1 MAPRV
6 SACVRVCV
14 PDPLFVAFV
23 QDNALWWFQR
33 GYAPKNGVAGVR
45 GKPYKLFR
53 DHVIL
58 EALRIYRARTEGVSL
73 DAVPP
78 VVYSWKPSG
87 GHVGGGQRGIVGFE
101 RCKALVPAT
110 PCVEELPLPI
120 DAEQTLLP
128 DSKADALAAGLEQM
142 YYEALAGVRVQ
153 VVRVKRRRDASA
165 PPAKRS
171 RTLMEFAAQCNHAFV
186 KEPSPGFCNSCGA
199 IDSMCSKCG
208 SVVCVWSA
216 GVSEQGGV
224 VTVVRFAG

>member
-23 QDNALWWFQR
+23 QDNALWFFQR

-45 GKPYKLFR
+45 GKPYKTFR

-58 EALRIYRARTEGVSL
+58 EALRLYRARTEGVSL

-78 VVYSWKPSG
+78 VVYSWKPSAG
-87 GHVGGGQRGIVGFE
+87 RVSGGQRGIVGFE
-101 RCKALVPAT
+101 RCNIVPAT
-110 PCVEELPLPI
+110 PYTEEPPLPV

-142 YYEALAGVRVQ
+142 YYEALAGVALAGVHVQ
-153 VVRVKRRRDASA
+153 VVRGASS
-165 PPAKRS
+165 RS
-171 RTLMEFAAQCNHAFV
+171 V
-186 KEPSPGFCNSCGA
+186 
-199 IDSMCSKCG
+199 
-208 SVVCVWSA
+208 
-216 GVSEQGGV
+216 
-224 VTVVRFAG
+224 